1 MTTPV
6 CRVSSCDRPVADVT
20 YAEWIRARDAALRE
34 LIPVIGDL
42 VTWFQEYQRS
52 VKRRR
57 MHHAYRQR
65 QVARRRRNRR

>member
-6 CRVSSCDRPVADVT
+6 CRVTSPDHPTPDVT

-34 LIPVIGDL
+34 LIPVVGDL
-42 VTWFQEYQRS
+42 VAWFQEYNRS
-52 VKRRR
+52 LKRRR

-65 QVARRRRNRR
+65 QLARRRKGRA